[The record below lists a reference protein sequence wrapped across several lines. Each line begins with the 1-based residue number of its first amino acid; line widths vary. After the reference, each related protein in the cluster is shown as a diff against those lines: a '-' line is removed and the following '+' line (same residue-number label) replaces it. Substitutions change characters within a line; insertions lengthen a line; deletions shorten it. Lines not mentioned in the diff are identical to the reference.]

1 MRSSFV
7 VTRVRLAAQSAF
19 SLIGITLAIGIIAFA
34 FVGLFGLLPTG
45 LQIFRDSVDV
55 SNETWIMQNLNSMVQ
70 VTEWPQIVNS
80 LGQPN
85 GDIYYFDEE
94 GRLTDTRDKPSG
106 EPEVLARRLYAAKL
120 FVEDV
125 FQPNSTSQIVNARR
139 VVAVL
144 VNVENPRAMK
154 EFEGIGVA
162 DDIATLAKDTQ
173 VRARAFLV
181 TRMDSDLSTRT
192 TP

>member
-1 MRSSFV
+1 MLR
-7 VTRVRLAAQSAF
+7 RRADRAF
-19 SLIGITLAIGIIAFA
+19 SLIEITLAIGIIAFA

-45 LQIFRDSVDV
+45 LQIFRNSVDV
-55 SNETWIMQNLNSMVQ
+55 ANETWIMQNLNSMVQ
-70 VTEWPQIVNS
+70 VTEWPQIVSN

-94 GRLTDTRDKPSG
+94 GRLTDTRDKPSS

-125 FQPNSTSQIVNARR
+125 THPNSTSQIVNARR
-139 VVAVL
+139 IVAVL
-144 VNVENPRAMK
+144 VNVENPKAMK
-154 EFEGIGVA
+154 EFEGVSVA
-162 DDIATLAKDTQ
+162 DDIAKLPKDTQ

-192 TP
+192 P